1 MDNNTLQ
8 TALEN
13 SGLSFTPEQ
22 IAQLKQAINNTPT
35 WYSLLERDNK
45 GLFKTSPQ
53 NYMVY
58 LNNEESLKNN
68 LRFNQIKQKPMLGD
82 RELTDPDIAR
92 IYNDTYKLFDRGSKQ
107 NFDLALTQVI
117 DEHKYNPIIEY
128 LENQQWD
135 GVKRLETVFIDW
147 LGAEDTALNRAM
159 TKMWFIAAIKR
170 ALIPG
175 CQFDNI
181 IVLQCPEGGGGK
193 TTLIKRLG
201 LNFGD
206 GAENYYQELTGY
218 EIDDPKK
225 SAEKLNEGWIIS
237 FDELEG
243 LSKKDVNNIKTFLSK
258 TEEKVRMAYARL
270 TSTNKR
276 HCVFIGSTND
286 SAFLKDYTSSVE
298 RRFWVIPIT
307 RSFENN
313 IVWNR
318 FTRDIVDQIWAE
330 AYSEYM
336 ANPKQG
342 LDIDTRLYKL
352 LSEQQRNFKSFNN
365 DDDMEF
371 YREIFNREFVVND
384 KLEIASMESF
394 INQMKGTY
402 PEAPGMKKSYIDRI
416 PGMWVYM
423 YIKSIGLKPKTHKYA
438 AAALGLEYKQ
448 LDYQGTKQ
456 YCYTNGTDRRTVAY
470 IPLDSSTLLNITG
483 ENEFN

>member
-1 MDNNTLQ
+1 MK
-8 TALEN
+8 LEDLKIQD
-13 SGLSFTPEQ
+13 LSPEQ
-22 IAQLKQAINNTPT
+22 LEQIQQLINSTPA

-45 GLFKTSPQ
+45 GSYITSPQ

-58 LNNEESLKNN
+58 LNNEKSLKNKI
-68 LRFNQIKQKPMLGD
+68 RFNEIKRKPMLGD
-82 RELTDPDIAR
+82 KEMSDGDIAR
-92 IYNDTYKLFDRGSKQ
+92 IYNDTYALFKRGSKQ
-107 NFDLALTQVI
+107 NFDLALTQI
-117 DEHKYNPIIEY
+117 IEDNKYNPIIEY
-128 LENQQWD
+128 LESQQWD
-135 GVKRLETVFIDW
+135 GIPRVETVFIDW

-181 IVLQCPEGGGGK
+181 IVLQCPDGGGGK

-286 SAFLKDYTSSVE
+286 SSFLKDYSSSVE
-298 RRFWVIPIT
+298 RRFWIIPIT

-313 IVWNR
+313 IVWNG
-318 FTRDIVDQIWAE
+318 FTRDLVDQIWAE
-330 AYSEYM
+330 AYCEYM
-336 ANPKQG
+336 SNPQTG
-342 LDIDTRLYKL
+342 LDINTVLYKQL
-352 LSEQQRNFKSFNN
+352 ADQQRKFKSYNS
-365 DDDMEF
+365 DIDIEF
-371 YREIFNREFVVND
+371 YREIFDREFIVND
-384 KLEIASMESF
+384 KCEITSEESF
-394 INQMKGTY
+394 LNQMKGLY
-402 PEAPGMKKSYIDRI
+402 PEQPEMKKSVIYRI
-416 PGMWVYM
+416 PAKWVKRLAIDSKISWKPYQ
-423 YIKSIGLKPKTHKYA
+423 YI
-438 AAALGLEYKQ
+438 AAALDIDFKSNCKYLGKNQ
-448 LDYQGTKQ
+448 PCFQRKNVPDF
-456 YCYTNGTDRRTVAY
+456 RTVSQISFDA
-470 IPLDSSTLLNITG
+470 STLIEVKG
-483 ENEFN
+483 VEEFD